1 LEPRK
6 PKSGLK
12 APRLPVALPLAE
24 PPHDLPADGDILS
37 GFEYQGLDLTEQA
50 ISRLHL
56 ETAIF
61 TQLIATGAQCENL
74 RTEDVRF
81 VGCNFANAAW
91 PKLSCCRA
99 EFIGCRMTGFITLE
113 ADVSDTIFR
122 DCKIDLA
129 QFYHAKMC
137 GVRFEDCPLTG
148 GDFRLTDLTGAVFMR
163 CDLSGADLSGASLAG
178 VDLRGCQLDGVRVG
192 PAELRGATIDE
203 AQALALVRAMGITI
217 G

>member
-1 LEPRK
+1 MEPRK

-12 APRLPVALPLAE
+12 APRGAVALPLAE

-37 GFEYQGLDLTEQA
+37 GFEYQGLDLTERA
-50 ISRLHL
+50 ISRLHFD
-56 ETAIF
+56 TAIF
-61 TQLIATGAQCENL
+61 TQLIASSAHCDHL
-74 RTEDVRF
+74 RMEDVRF
-81 VGCNFANAAW
+81 VGCNLANAAW
-91 PKLSCCRA
+91 PNLSCCRT
-99 EFIGCRMTGFITLE
+99 EFIGCRMTGFSTQE
-113 ADVSDTIFR
+113 ADISDTIFK

-129 QFYHAKMC
+129 QFYHAKMR

-148 GDFRLTDLTGAVFMR
+148 GDFRLTDLTGAAFVR
-163 CDLSGADLSGASLAG
+163 CDLSGADLTGASLAG